1 MLFSELPLNPKL
13 LKGIE
18 ALGFKSPTPVQEA
31 TIGTLIEQ
39 DQDLIGLAQTGTGK
53 TAAFGLPMIEK
64 INIKNSNV
72 QGLVLLQLENSVF
85 RSLTILN
92 LFQSL
97 FPKFK

>member
-39 DQDLIGLAQTGTGK
+39 DQDLIGLA
-53 TAAFGLPMIEK
+53 L
-64 INIKNSNV
+64 
-72 QGLVLLQLENSVF
+72 
-85 RSLTILN
+85 SLIHISEPTRP
-92 LFQSL
+92 S
-97 FPKFK
+97 